1 MKEPKTFYLLT
12 IVYIIIGVYFL
23 LYSDYPLFILLFL
36 VLAGYHYFLAR
47 VISNY
52 KDEGP
57 ASPPAPPGKEQDL
70 PAGDDQP
77 RGEGEEEG
85 V

>member
-47 VISNY
+47 VISSY
-52 KDEGP
+52 KREGP
-57 ASPPAPPGKEQDL
+57 APPPVSRGEGQDL
-70 PAGDDQP
+70 AEGDDQP
-77 RGEGEEEG
+77 GEEGEEEG
-85 V
+85 I

>member
-1 MKEPKTFYLLT
+1 MKEPKTFYLLA

-36 VLAGYHYFLAR
+36 ALAGYHYFLAR
-47 VISNY
+47 VISSY

-57 ASPPAPPGKEQDL
+57 ASTPAPPGKGQDL
-70 PAGDDQP
+70 PEGDDQS
-77 RGEGEEEG
+77 GAEGEEEG
-85 V
+85 S